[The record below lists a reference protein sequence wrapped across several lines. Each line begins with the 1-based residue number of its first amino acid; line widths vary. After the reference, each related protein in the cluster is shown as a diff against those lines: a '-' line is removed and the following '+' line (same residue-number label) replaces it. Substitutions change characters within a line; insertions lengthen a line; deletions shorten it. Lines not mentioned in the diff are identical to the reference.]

1 MSKYVAY
8 FTAGDGGFD
17 KSLAI
22 MKAYAESG
30 VDIIEVGVPFSD
42 PVADGPVI
50 QAAATRA
57 IGESNFTLENA
68 LQLIKTF
75 KANYHTTVVLFSY
88 YNPIMQF
95 SRSHDFFKA
104 AKSAGVDGCLVVD
117 LPLEEAV
124 QYRQKCVEVDIDPI
138 FLIANSTPV
147 SRIEETSRLG
157 RGMLYYACR
166 NGVTGAQTE
175 LPTAFVDKITQIKAH
190 STLPVV
196 VGFGVSTKAMAAKIL
211 EYADGFVVGSLLV
224 QAAHDKKDQEL
235 RELIKSLDPR

>member
-1 MSKYVAY
+1 MSHYVGY

-22 MKAYAESG
+22 MRAYAESG
-30 VDIIEVGVPFSD
+30 IDIIEVGVPFSD
-42 PVADGPVI
+42 PIADGPVI

-57 IGESNFTLENA
+57 ITESNFTLDNA
-68 LQLIKTF
+68 LQLIAAF
-75 KANYHTTVVLFSY
+75 KANYNTRIVLFSY

-95 SRSHDFFKA
+95 LRSHDFYKE

-117 LPLEEAV
+117 LPLEEAAN
-124 QYRQKCVEVDIDPI
+124 YRAKCIAVDIDPI
-138 FLIANSTPV
+138 FLIANSTPIA
-147 SRIEETSRLG
+147 RIEESSRLG

-166 NGVTGAQTE
+166 NGVTGTQKE
-175 LPTAFVDKITQIKAH
+175 LPAEFVDKITQIKAH

-196 VGFGVSTKAMAAKIL
+196 VGFGVSNKDMAAKIL

-224 QAAHDKKDQEL
+224 QAAHEKTDQEL
-235 RELIKSLDPR
+235 RALIKSLDPR